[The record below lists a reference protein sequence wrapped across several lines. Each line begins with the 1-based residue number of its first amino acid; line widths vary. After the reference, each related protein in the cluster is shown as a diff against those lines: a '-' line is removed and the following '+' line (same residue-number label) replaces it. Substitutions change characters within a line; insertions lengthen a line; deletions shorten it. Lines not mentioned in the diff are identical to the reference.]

1 MAADQQELLA
11 FLRAFINAEPEGHF
25 AALGLELLN
34 VGAGRATMKMPW
46 KPELVGDPETGVL
59 HGGPISTLLD
69 SCCGFAA
76 AAALESLG
84 ACPTIDLRIDYM
96 GPATPGEVVYADA
109 EIYRRTEYV
118 LFARAWAHHGDIDRP
133 IATAV
138 GNFFRM
144 KDDHFSDLQAHFR
157 AGKGIPSALRR
168 KKRGDTNSE
177 I

>member
-1 MAADQQELLA
+1 MAADQQELLS
-11 FLRAFINAEPEGHF
+11 FLRAFINAEPGGHF